1 MLQHYYDVVSN
12 WYYIGPTLQSVL
24 GKQNIEAKEVYQ
36 GEAE

>member
-12 WYYIGPTLQSVL
+12 WYDIVPTLQPVL
-24 GKQNIEAKEVYQ
+24 RKQNIEANEVYQ